1 MDIHVVMAHE
11 CRGITAVLPTAVRGT
26 TIRPTGTRIP
36 IPGRREPK
44 SAVSTTLVIELVPV
58 LTNRFHPM
66 RKNTHVLGN
75 GDASNLGEVWGD
87 LPFFWE

>member
-1 MDIHVVMAHE
+1 MAHE

-44 SAVSTTLVIELVPV
+44 SAVSTTPVIELVPV
-58 LTNRFHPM
+58 PTKRFRTIHNNSFVPG
-66 RKNTHVLGN
+66 RGCVELGK
-75 GDASNLGEVWGD
+75 VWGD
-87 LPFFWE
+87 LPFFWRK